1 MTGNVPTGQGRPQEV
16 SHVGMSD
23 GSPRPSRRL
32 KRPQLGPWLVVP
44 ALIVLAVFVY
54 RPLVRSFQL
63 SFFGTDLLG
72 LPSRFVGVENWID
85 FATDPDL
92 LKTVGVSILIAVLA
106 MVMAVAFALG
116 AVLLLRNKIPGR
128 GIFQV
133 MFSLPFAYSAA
144 SASAVFYA
152 LFGPS
157 VGLVN
162 AMMASADIDVLP
174 WLQKPGWAI
183 FTVALTTAWYESG
196 FAFLVLIAAVKAI
209 PDEVVEAANLDG
221 ASGLS
226 LVRWMLIPM
235 MWPSLFFLIVT
246 QTITGLQTFTQ
257 VYVMTRGGPQDA
269 TTTLVFQLYMTAFGS
284 GTPDYGRA
292 SVIAIFLVLIVGAVT
307 ATQFYFSRRMN
318 EA

>member
-1 MTGNVPTGQGRPQEV
+1 MIGNVPTSKAMAASTRRDGAARRGRKH
-16 SHVGMSD
+16 SIHFD
-23 GSPRPSRRL
+23 I
-32 KRPQLGPWLVVP
+32 GPWLVLP
-44 ALIVLAVFVY
+44 ALLVLAVFVY
-54 RPLVRSFQL
+54 RPLGRSLQL
-63 SFFGTDLLG
+63 SFYGTDLLG
-72 LPSRFVGVENWID
+72 QPSRFVGGENWAD
-85 FATDPDL
+85 FVTSPDL
-92 LKTVGVSILIAVLA
+92 LRTVGVSILIAVIA
-106 MVMAVAFALG
+106 MVMAVSFAL
-116 AVLLLRNKIPGR
+116 ASALLLRSKIPGR

-133 MFSLPFAYSAA
+133 LFSLPFAYSAA

-162 AMMASADIDVLP
+162 TMMAGLGLDMLP

-183 FTVALTTAWYESG
+183 FTVAMTTAWYESG

-209 PDEVVEAANLDG
+209 PDEVVEAAGLDG
-221 ASGLS
+221 ASS
-226 LVRWMLIPM
+226 WALVRWVLIPM

-257 VYVMTRGGPQDA
+257 VYVMTRGGPQNA
-269 TTTLVFQLYMTAFGS
+269 TTTLVFELYMTAFGS

-292 SVIAIFLVLIVGAVT
+292 SVVAIFLVAIVGAVT
-307 ATQFYFSRRMN
+307 ALQFQLSRRMN